1 MNEFILIN
9 KYLKPL
15 SLKNPGALK
24 LNDDIYFDTIKGIA
38 ISVDTYVEGNH
49 FFNFK
54 KPDLVIKKIREKR
67 Q

>member
-24 LNDDIYFDTIKGIA
+24 LNDDIYFDAIKGIA
-38 ISVDTYVEGNH
+38 ISVDTYVDET
-49 FFNFK
+49 
-54 KPDLVIKKIREKR
+54 PPIAKIFYKILQKR
-67 Q
+67 KVPR